1 MANTS
6 YAHYISGLTDLKVT
20 KLDGSVQ
27 EDLDAAQEMSVTIT
41 QAEAVL
47 EGDDEEKATK
57 SQVKGIEGTVGAGSV
72 SSGALA
78 IMMGITPTTSGT
90 TPNRVTTISI
100 NSGQKMPYFKL
111 SGMSHDDQTGAM
123 QVILPKVKLS
133 GDIEFSLE
141 QGTDN
146 WFMPSFDFR
155 GVKDGSGKLIDIIL
169 QETATALPTS

>member
-20 KLDGSVQ
+20 RLDGSVQ
-27 EDLDAAQEMSVTIT
+27 EDLDAAQEMSVTIQQT
-41 QAEAVL
+41 EAEL
-47 EGDDEEKATK
+47 EGDDELKATK
-57 SQVKGIEGTVGAGSV
+57 AQVTGVEGSVGSGSV

-78 IMMGITPTTSGT
+78 IMLGITPTTSGT
-90 TPNRVTTISI
+90 APNRVTTISI
-100 NSGQKMPYFKL
+100 NSGAKMPYFKL
-111 SGMSHDDQTGAM
+111 SGMSYDDQTGAM
-123 QVILPKVKLS
+123 QVIIPKVKLS

-141 QGTDN
+141 QGADN